1 MLAASQFG
9 LSNEDGC
16 PMAQAVVRK
25 EDKMVATYAG
35 ADSQI

>member
-9 LSNEDGC
+9 LSNKDGC

-25 EDKMVATYAG
+25 EDKMAAIYVS
-35 ADSQI
+35 ADS

>member
-9 LSNEDGC
+9 LSNKDGY
-16 PMAQAVVRK
+16 PIAQAVVRK
-25 EDKMVATYAG
+25 EDKMVAISAG